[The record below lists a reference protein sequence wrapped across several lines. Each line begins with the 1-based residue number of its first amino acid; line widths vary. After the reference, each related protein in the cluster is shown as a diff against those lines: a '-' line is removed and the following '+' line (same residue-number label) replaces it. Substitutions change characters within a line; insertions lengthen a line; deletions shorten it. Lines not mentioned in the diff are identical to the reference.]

1 MGQNTGK
8 YDGSLTKAKKKK
20 IMMWEEMEAEER
32 KEKWNEQSKKGGK
45 KMTGIEEKNRLSEV
59 VNSAGSLLSPR
70 KYFQPYIKKQ
80 NIYRTQ
86 RQQLLH
92 TLSAILIHTP
102 RGD

>member
-1 MGQNTGK
+1 
-8 YDGSLTKAKKKK
+8 
-20 IMMWEEMEAEER
+20 
-32 KEKWNEQSKKGGK
+32 
-45 KMTGIEEKNRLSEV
+45 MTGIEEKNRLSEV

-80 NIYRTQ
+80 NMYRTQ

-102 RGD
+102 RGDWSSFWATMAHPPTARTLQTCEPCPRWQLTF